1 MFHQFSGFF
10 ENFVDI
16 IKNIWP
22 KLAKNASRKINKSIR
37 SKVSQGF
44 TSLGPFLTDLCL
56 KTAVFRKISLT
67 LAITE
72 NQM

>member
-16 IKNIWP
+16 IKNIWR
-22 KLAKNASRKINKSIR
+22 KLAKNASRKINKSIK
-37 SKVSQGF
+37 SKVPQGF
-44 TSLGPFLTDLCL
+44 TLLGPFLTDLCL
-56 KTAVFRKISLT
+56 KTAVFRKIRLT
-67 LAITE
+67 PAITE